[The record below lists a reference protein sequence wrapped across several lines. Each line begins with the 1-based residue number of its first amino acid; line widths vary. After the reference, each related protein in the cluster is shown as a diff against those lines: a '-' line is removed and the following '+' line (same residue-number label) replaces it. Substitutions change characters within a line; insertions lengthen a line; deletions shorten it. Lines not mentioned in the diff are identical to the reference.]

1 MPGMHRQSSELDVD
15 FQNCE
20 MRTMVLTDPTSGPNR
35 GDPTWFPGGRAY
47 QNMQQGA
54 STNTAQL

>member
-1 MPGMHRQSSELDVD
+1 MHSQSSELDVD

-20 MRTMVLTDPTSGPNR
+20 MRTMVLTDPKSGPDR

-47 QNMQQGA
+47 RKNQ
-54 STNTAQL
+54 STP